1 MKKNSLGTKLKQL
14 RVKNELTQ
22 DELAEKLSVT
32 RQTISSWE
40 RDKSVPDIEMLQF
53 LAKFFK
59 VSSEYLIVTG
69 YSRLKDIVYRNS
81 IWISLLIII
90 LSIVLYSVING
101 YTSKKYMRAISD
113 YEGACT
119 EVDDTVK
126 TRGGS
131 YFEGMI
137 VENREITLNEERY
150 CIPIKLTFD
159 YNDVEYQFI
168 NISKVSIPREFSL
181 LTGYAGISYDPIYE
195 RWILTYRLKI
205 SVFDDQGMQVSDNLT
220 KKISIDKDWIEEVIS

>member
-14 RVKNELTQ
+14 RIKNELTQ
-22 DELAEKLSVT
+22 DGLAEMLSVT

-81 IWISLLIII
+81 IWISLLVII
-90 LSIVLYSVING
+90 LGIVLYSIIYG
-101 YTSKKYMRAISD
+101 YTSKKYMRAISE
-113 YEGACT
+113 YEGVCT
-119 EVDDTVK
+119 EFDDNII

-131 YFEGMI
+131 RFEAMI
-137 VENREITLNEERY
+137 IENRSITLNEEIY

-159 YNDVEYQFI
+159 YNDVGYQFI

-181 LTGYAGISYDPIYE
+181 LTGNAGIYFDPIYE
-195 RWILTYRLKI
+195 RWSLTYRLKI
-205 SVFDDQGMQVSDNLT
+205 SVFDDHGMQVSDNVT
-220 KKISIDKDWIEEVIS
+220 KQIPIDKDWIEEVIS